1 MKRARTSISP
11 AFVWLVLSGTPAAA
25 LAGELLHTAA
35 GAESETAV
43 SALVGR
49 PTGVT
54 LTAPG
59 GKGGVCVFT
68 GRGSYRLDEAGVLS
82 IQVEENC
89 AGIVN
94 VGSLPICSLSPDLQ
108 CSPGGRFPHQ
118 YRVTGAALVVDSR
131 EIPWLSSSAPS
142 VPELLQALKVRM
154 AAEQG
159 LARAERSTASANPNG
174 LVIRCQSPHASFMV
188 RSNLSSLMQ
197 RQQRPD
203 PSGLC
208 ADSVLQR
215 FLSSAHGGDP
225 VGPDSGVGRCFAA
238 AGMVTDWTV
247 TRCAVADQ
255 SAALTPAAKT
265 VQAQS
270 AALTPAARTVQAQAG
285 APVDG
290 PAGYQIACAIG
301 SASNVRS
308 CDELPSARLC
318 ENPASYASPPSREP
332 TGLTFVNRSAEPLEI
347 YWLSFHGEPI
357 HYRHLAPGDR
367 AVQQTFIGH
376 NWLVSGT
383 AGQCIGV
390 FKAAPQSIAFF

>member
-1 MKRARTSISP
+1 MKRPRASISP
-11 AFVWLVLSGTPAAA
+11 VCACLLLTGTPAAA
-25 LAGELLHTAA
+25 LAAELLHTAA
-35 GAESETAV
+35 GAESEAAV

-59 GKGGVCVFT
+59 GMGGACVFT
-68 GRGSYRLDEAGVLS
+68 GRGSYRLDESGMLS

-89 AGIVN
+89 AGITN
-94 VGSLPICSLSPDLQ
+94 LGSLPICGLSPDLQ

-118 YRVTGAALVVDSR
+118 YRVTGAALAVDSR
-131 EIPWLSSSAPS
+131 EIPWLPSPAPS
-142 VPELLQALKVRM
+142 VPQLLHALKARI
-154 AAEQG
+154 AAEQD
-159 LARAERSTASANPNG
+159 LARAERSAAQANPDG
-174 LVIRCQSPHASFMV
+174 LVVRCQSPHASFMV

-225 VGPDSGVGRCFAA
+225 VAPDSAVGRCFAA

-255 SAALTPAAKT
+255 SAALTPA
-265 VQAQS
+265 V
-270 AALTPAARTVQAQAG
+270 RTVPAQAA

-308 CDELPSARLC
+308 CDELASARLC
-318 ENPASYASPPSREP
+318 DNPSNYASPPSTDR
-332 TGLTFVNRSAEPLEI
+332 TGVTFVNRSAEPLEI

-357 HYRHLAPGDR
+357 HYRHLPPGER

-376 NWLVSGT
+376 NWLVTRT

>member
-1 MKRARTSISP
+1 MKRPRASISR
-11 AFVWLVLSGTPAAA
+11 ALVWLVLSGTPAAA

-35 GAESETAV
+35 GAESEAAV

-108 CSPGGRFPHQ
+108 CSPGGRFAHQ

-131 EIPWLSSSAPS
+131 EIPWLASSAPS
-142 VPELLQALKVRM
+142 VPELLQALKVRI

-159 LARAERSTASANPNG
+159 LARAERSTASANPDG

-255 SAALTPAAKT
+255 SAALTPAA
-265 VQAQS
+265 
-270 AALTPAARTVQAQAG
+270 RTVKAQAG
-285 APVDG
+285 APLDG

-301 SASNVRS
+301 SASSVRS

-318 ENPASYASPPSREP
+318 DNPANYASPPSRDP
-332 TGLTFVNRSAEPLEI
+332 TGVTFVNRSAEPLEI

-376 NWLVSGT
+376 NWLVTGT